1 MEKILISILL
11 TLETWV
17 ANDTVVRNAKI
28 IQNFIMLIGRLLLFQ
43 NLTLY
48 ISLYI
53 LYQTILSLF
62 EKKERTNFVFI
73 NLLGP
78 IDSTILIDICT
89 IQTNINSK
97 CNNSAYFIE
106 DR

>member
-89 IQTNINSK
+89 IQTRQTSI
-97 CNNSAYFIE
+97 AITVHTL
-106 DR
+106 